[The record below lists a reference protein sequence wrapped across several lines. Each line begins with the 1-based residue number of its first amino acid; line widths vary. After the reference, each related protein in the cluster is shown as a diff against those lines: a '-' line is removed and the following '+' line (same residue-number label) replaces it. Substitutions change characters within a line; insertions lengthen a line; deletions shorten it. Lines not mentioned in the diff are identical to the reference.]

1 MSGTRRPSRAAPL
14 APPLSR
20 RPSARMAAL
29 CTHDRQLL
37 ESPRAKRACT
47 GSPLRRP
54 ALRRPAL
61 RLDGGW
67 P

>member
-14 APPLSR
+14 HAWLP
-20 RPSARMAAL
+20 L
-29 CTHDRQLL
+29 CTPGCQLA

-54 ALRRPAL
+54 ALR
-61 RLDGGW
+61 LDGGS